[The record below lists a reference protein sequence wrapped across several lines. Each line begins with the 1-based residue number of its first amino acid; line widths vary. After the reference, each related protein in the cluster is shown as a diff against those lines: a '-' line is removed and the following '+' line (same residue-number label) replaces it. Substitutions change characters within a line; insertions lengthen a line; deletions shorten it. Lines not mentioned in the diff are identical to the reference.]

1 MKKKWYKR
9 IFIICCILL
18 IIVGIAGVI
27 GYYFPI
33 TIGGKAIQ
41 VKENLESGQILS
53 KEEIGEDREQL
64 IELVE
69 SIHPAFVDGSDLSK
83 YEEAKNHYIQATD
96 REMTVDEFRY
106 ETGAYLA
113 ALNDGHTRLW
123 RADENTFE
131 IWHKYTDGHM
141 YYYRYEDGETVPTG
155 LYVTEVNGVSIDK
168 ILDVIDYSVP
178 AENEYAREVNY
189 NDYFTSESVLKLA
202 GVEISGDFVEV
213 SLSDGSVERCSYF
226 VPKESNG
233 DIDETGN
240 RWKWDG
246 DVFVVIFEECIR
258 DEGFRDMV
266 SELKKAVKNGCSKVI
281 IDVRNNGGGNSDTC
295 TELLEA
301 MGMKAPEYG
310 MMIRYSEEAKNQVG
324 YLRTNGTYTY
334 EPKNNGEAN
343 PSIDLV
349 VLYNK
354 NTFSSAN
361 MMCVYVRDGG
371 LGVLIG
377 EPCKNSPSHYGQPI
391 EFSLEHS
398 HLNGSISHKAFTRPN
413 GDWSEKV
420 LLPDVEMVGNDS
432 YQTAIDFLTQ

>member
-1 MKKKWYKR
+1 MKEKR
-9 IFIICCILL
+9 LRIIFIICCILL
-18 IIVGIAGVI
+18 AIVSIAGAI
-27 GYYFPI
+27 GYWFPI

-41 VKENLESGQILS
+41 IKENLESGQILS
-53 KEEIGEDREQL
+53 SEEIGKDREQL

-69 SIHPAFVDGSDLSK
+69 SIHPIFVDGSDLSK
-83 YEEAKNHYIQATD
+83 YDEAKNHYIQVTD
-96 REMTVDEFRY
+96 REMTVGEFRY

-131 IWHKYTDGHM
+131 IWHKYTDDNM
-141 YYYRYEDGETVPTG
+141 YFYRYEDGETVPTG
-155 LYVTEVNGVSIDK
+155 LYLTEVNGVSIDK

-202 GVEISGDFVEV
+202 GVEISGDFVDV

-226 VPKESNG
+226 VPKANNG
-233 DIDETGN
+233 NTDETGN

-246 DVFVVIFEECIR
+246 DVFVAIFEECVR
-258 DEGFRDMV
+258 DEGFRDTV

-281 IDVRNNGGGNSDTC
+281 IDIRNNGGGNSSTC
-295 TELLEA
+295 TELLKA
-301 MGMKAPEYG
+301 MGMKVPEYG
-310 MMIRYSEEAKNQVG
+310 MMIRYSEEAKKQVG
-324 YLRTNGTYTY
+324 YLRTNGTYTC
-334 EPKNNGEAN
+334 EPQNNGEVN
-343 PSIDLV
+343 PNVELV

-361 MMCVYVRDGG
+361 MLCVYVRDGG
-371 LGVLIG
+371 LGTLIG

-391 EFSLEHS
+391 DFSLEHS
-398 HLNGSISHKAFTRPN
+398 HLSGSISHKAFTRPN
-413 GDWSEKV
+413 GDWSEKA
-420 LLPDVEMVGNDS
+420 LLPDVETADNDP

>member
-1 MKKKWYKR
+1 MKKKWFKS
-9 IFIICCILL
+9 IFIMCCILL
-18 IIVGIAGVI
+18 IIVGVI

-33 TIGGKAIQ
+33 SIGGKAIQ
-41 VKENLESGQILS
+41 MKENLEFALLLS

-83 YEEAKNHYIQATD
+83 YEEAKSHYIQATD
-96 REMTVDEFRY
+96 REMAVGEFRY

-155 LYVTEVNGVSIDK
+155 LYVTGVNGVSIDK

-189 NDYFTSESVLKLA
+189 NDYFTSESTLKLA

-213 SLSDGSVERCSYF
+213 SLSDGSVEMCSYF
-226 VPKESNG
+226 VAKQSNEN
-233 DIDETGN
+233 IDETGN
-240 RWKWDG
+240 RWKWDK

-301 MGMKAPEYG
+301 MGMKVPEYG
-310 MMIRYSEEAKNQVG
+310 MMIRYSEEAKKQVG
-324 YLRTNGTYTY
+324 YLRAKGTYTY
-334 EPKNNGEAN
+334 EPQNNGEVN
-343 PSIDLV
+343 PNIDLV
-349 VLYNK
+349 VLYNR

-377 EPCKNSPSHYGQPI
+377 EPCKNSTSHYGQPI
-391 EFSLEHS
+391 KFSLEHS
-398 HLNGSISHKAFTRPN
+398 HLNGSISHKKFTRPN
-413 GDWSEKV
+413 GVWSEKV
-420 LLPDVEMVGNDS
+420 LLADMETVDNDP